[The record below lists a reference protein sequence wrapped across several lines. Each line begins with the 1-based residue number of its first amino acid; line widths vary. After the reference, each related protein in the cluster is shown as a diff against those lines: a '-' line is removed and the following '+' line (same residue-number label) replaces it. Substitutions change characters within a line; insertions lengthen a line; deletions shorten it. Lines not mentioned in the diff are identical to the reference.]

1 MNKVVGRWGLFLSLC
16 FIWGSS
22 FILMKLSLFDGRGM
36 PLLSAWQVGALRIA
50 SAGLVLL
57 PYSIQGFRL
66 MQGSTQ
72 LRYVLLSGLLGSFL
86 PAFLFCLAETQ
97 LDSAL
102 TGMLNALTP
111 IFVLLIGAVLY
122 RQAVPRRHIWG
133 IGLGFLGC
141 VFLFLAQ
148 KSSEV
153 VQWGYGLYVLLATFC
168 YGLNVNL
175 VRQQL
180 GKVPALRIAAVAFA
194 FLIPP
199 ALAILWFTGFFSLP
213 LHTATYAVALG
224 SATLLGIGGTAVGS
238 ILFYRLVKEAGPV
251 FASLVTYGIPFV
263 ALGWGL
269 VYGESVTILQL
280 LGLVVILVGVHLAN
294 RPAKV

>member
-1 MNKVVGRWGLFLSLC
+1 MNKVLGRWGLFLSLC

-57 PYSIQGFRL
+57 PYSIKGFRL
-66 MQGSTQ
+66 MQGKQ

-86 PAFLFCLAETQ
+86 PAFLFCLAETR
-97 LDSAL
+97 LDSAV

-111 IFVLLIGAVLY
+111 IFVLMIGAVLY
-122 RQAVPRRHIWG
+122 RQAVPRRQIWG
-133 IGLGFLGC
+133 VGLGFLGC
-141 VFLFLAQ
+141 VFLFMAQ
-148 KSSEV
+148 KSGTG
-153 VQWGYGLYVLLATFC
+153 VQWRYGLYVLLATVC

-175 VRQQL
+175 VRQYL

-199 ALAILWFTGFFSLP
+199 ALAILWVTGFFSLP
-213 LHTATYAVALG
+213 LFTTKYTLALA
-224 SATLLGIGGTAVGS
+224 SATLLGIAGTAVGS
-238 ILFYRLVKEAGPV
+238 ILFYRLVKQAGPV

-269 VYGESVTILQL
+269 VYGESVTILQV

-294 RPAKV
+294 RLAKV

>member
-1 MNKVVGRWGLFLSLC
+1 MNKVLGRWGLFLSLC

-57 PYSIQGFRL
+57 PYSIKGFRL
-66 MQGSTQ
+66 MQGKQ

-86 PAFLFCLAETQ
+86 PAFLFCLAETR
-97 LDSAL
+97 LDSAV

-111 IFVLLIGAVLY
+111 IFVLMIGAVLY
-122 RQAVPRRHIWG
+122 RQAVPRRQIWG
-133 IGLGFLGC
+133 VGLGFLGC
-141 VFLFLAQ
+141 VFLFMAQ
-148 KSSEV
+148 KSGTG
-153 VQWGYGLYVLLATFC
+153 VQWRYGLYVLLATVC

-175 VRQQL
+175 VRQYL

-199 ALAILWFTGFFSLP
+199 ALAILWVTGFFSLP
-213 LHTATYAVALG
+213 LFTATYAVALG